1 MNNQEYSVWIFLR
14 HMSDALQYLHHQHP
28 PVIHRDLKPDNIIG
42 KKVASGVRTRRL
54 EDCRLRNRTSAAK
67 ECIRT
72 VVYNARTQIG
82 TEMWSL
88 GVVMSFYCN
97 RRHLFGNVP
106 SVLRWEGGR
115 STLVRRH
122 EYSIDLRQ
130 LIADLLG
137 PIAHSRPTAI
147 RVLQECDKNGR
158 QDLFAQYGIPRVYY
172 LCS

>member
-1 MNNQEYSVWIFLR
+1 MLSNIYITSI
-14 HMSDALQYLHHQHP
+14 LQSS
-28 PVIHRDLKPDNIIG
+28 IG
-42 KKVASGVRTRRL
+42 ISSLTTSLARRL
-54 EDCRLRNRTSAAK
+54 PQESGLVVWKIADFGIARVLRRNAYG
-67 ECIRT
+67 
-72 VVYNARTQIG
+72 VYNARTQIG